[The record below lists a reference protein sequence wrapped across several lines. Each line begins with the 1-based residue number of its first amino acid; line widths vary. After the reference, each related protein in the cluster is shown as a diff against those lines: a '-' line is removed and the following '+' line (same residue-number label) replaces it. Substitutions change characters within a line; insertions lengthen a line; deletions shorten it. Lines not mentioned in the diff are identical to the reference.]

1 MVFVFKN
8 IEFTFQGYFLV
19 SIGEELSVYLPC
31 VFRVFGFFFQ
41 KEIGKISKNK
51 VFYRTF
57 ESHGINS
64 LKMSKRFVNLNVFSM
79 VLLCISCV
87 MWIRLTTPFLHP
99 LCNVYYIDNSLK
111 TSSNFYLNIIL
122 GTQDFMS
129 CFEWIDI
136 YLLNSFKI
144 FEGKFIWSTICTMRC
159 SIGYKGFKYSNYL
172 GCYFNNRMFNRDSCG
187 LWW

>member
-1 MVFVFKN
+1 MV
-8 IEFTFQGYFLV
+8 
-19 SIGEELSVYLPC
+19 P
-31 VFRVFGFFFQ
+31 
-41 KEIGKISKNK
+41 
-51 VFYRTF
+51 
-57 ESHGINS
+57 
-64 LKMSKRFVNLNVFSM
+64 
-79 VLLCISCV
+79 LCISCV
-87 MWIRLTTPFLHP
+87 MWIRLTTPFLHL

-111 TSSNFYLNIIL
+111 TSSNIYLNIIL

-144 FEGKFIWSTICTMRC
+144 FERTFIWSTICTMRC

-187 LWW
+187 LWWLATLHTFFYNYRFFQSPFELSKIQPFFIFTSFYRFHWFNYES

>member
-1 MVFVFKN
+1 
-8 IEFTFQGYFLV
+8 
-19 SIGEELSVYLPC
+19 
-31 VFRVFGFFFQ
+31 
-41 KEIGKISKNK
+41 
-51 VFYRTF
+51 
-57 ESHGINS
+57 
-64 LKMSKRFVNLNVFSM
+64 M

-87 MWIRLTTPFLHP
+87 MWIRLSTPFLHL
-99 LCNVYYIDNSLK
+99 LCNVYNIDNSLK

-144 FEGKFIWSTICTMRC
+144 FERKFIWSTICTMRC

-172 GCYFNNRMFNRDSCG
+172 GCFLTIECLIVIHAGYDGSDIAHFFPQLSLLSKPVWIIKNTTFFYIHIF
-187 LWW
+187 L

>member
-1 MVFVFKN
+1 MV
-8 IEFTFQGYFLV
+8 
-19 SIGEELSVYLPC
+19 P
-31 VFRVFGFFFQ
+31 
-41 KEIGKISKNK
+41 
-51 VFYRTF
+51 
-57 ESHGINS
+57 
-64 LKMSKRFVNLNVFSM
+64 
-79 VLLCISCV
+79 LCISCV
-87 MWIRLTTPFLHP
+87 MWIRLTTPFLHL

-111 TSSNFYLNIIL
+111 TSSNIYLNIIL

-144 FEGKFIWSTICTMRC
+144 FERTFIWSTICTMRC

-187 LWW
+187 LWWWRHCTLFSTIIASFKARLNYQKYNLFLYSHLFIDFIDLIMNHNQ

>member
-1 MVFVFKN
+1 MF
-8 IEFTFQGYFLV
+8 
-19 SIGEELSVYLPC
+19 
-31 VFRVFGFFFQ
+31 
-41 KEIGKISKNK
+41 
-51 VFYRTF
+51 
-57 ESHGINS
+57 
-64 LKMSKRFVNLNVFSM
+64 FSM

-87 MWIRLTTPFLHP
+87 MWIRLTTSFLHL

-144 FEGKFIWSTICTMRC
+144 FERTFIWSTICTMRC

-172 GCYFNNRMFNRDSCG
+172 GCYFNNRMFNFSTIIASFKARLNYQNTTFFYIHIFFIDFID
-187 LWW
+187 LIMNHNQ